1 MAFVATLILDGK
13 RPGYNLQECEYEL
26 FQPIDSN
33 GKPCANPS
41 GGLIK
46 FIVKV
51 ITKDITFHQWM
62 LSKSQVKKGEIEFTL
77 PDGDKRVIKFELAHC
92 VYLYEYFTNEE
103 TLPASNSDI
112 SKIGES
118 IGPLAAGV
126 AGTVANPLIGLPILA
141 TSVVSLFGS
150 LIDSTSRKEA
160 IQMFLKITISATKIV
175 FGDGAKFTNNELL

>member
-1 MAFVATLILDGK
+1 MAFVANLILDGK
-13 RPGYNLQECEYEL
+13 KPGYNLQECEYEL

-92 VYLYEYFTNEE
+92 IYLYEYFTNEE
-103 TLPASNSDI
+103 TMPASNSDI
-112 SKIGES
+112 SSIGEKLVP
-118 IGPLAAGV
+118 IAASVVGG
-126 AGTVANPLIGLPILA
+126 AAFPPAALIGLA
-141 TSVVSLFGS
+141 SSVFGA

-160 IQMFLKITISATKIV
+160 IQMFLKITISATKIE
-175 FGDGAKFTNNELL
+175 FGDGAKFTNNELLT